1 MFTNPSLGDI
11 YLVSGRKNVI
21 HLASALSHACS
32 IDEEENG
39 RFGILPCANDR
50 ERELML
56 RHFACEFPE
65 LQLCA
70 HCFARELRELWEHA
84 RGKVDS

>member
-11 YLVSGRKNVI
+11 FLVSGRKNVI
-21 HLASALSHACS
+21 HLASALSDACS

-50 ERELML
+50 EREMML
-56 RHFACEFPE
+56 HHFACEFPE
-65 LQLCA
+65 LRLCP
-70 HCFARELRELWEHA
+70 HCFGCEGHDPVGHA
-84 RGKVDS
+84 GGDAGS